1 MTKTKTVGP
10 TPEVSGD
17 LPTPKNGPNPKKK
30 DPRTDLPTL
39 ITAFAMLHIASIISL
54 NNIRILKMKKIKKG
68 INISI
73 PGALFVKGGLR
84 PF

>member
-30 DPRTDLPTL
+30 ALGL
-39 ITAFAMLHIASIISL
+39 ICPPYCSAQLESNFIVWCAKLGSRGISL
-54 NNIRILKMKKIKKG
+54 ENVSYR
-68 INISI
+68 NIS
-73 PGALFVKGGLR
+73 
-84 PF
+84 